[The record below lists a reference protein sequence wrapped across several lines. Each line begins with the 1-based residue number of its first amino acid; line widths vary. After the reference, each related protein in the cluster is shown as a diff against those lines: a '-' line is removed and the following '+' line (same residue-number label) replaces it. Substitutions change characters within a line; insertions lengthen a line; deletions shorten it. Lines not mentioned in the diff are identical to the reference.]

1 MGNEISNE
9 DAKKVLHAYLRKV
22 YAENMDISYPPP
34 ETDQVTA
41 LIYYFR
47 KEAEESIYFPLHAAA
62 LMETWRHCGL
72 LKSVMVVNK
81 ITPMMLAFSKR
92 FANLELQEEPTL
104 IPGDIDSMSIDCN
117 ARLYQRFSTKYVLI
131 VQDDGFPLRSGIKEF
146 LKGWDFIGASTC
158 RPIFYVDLATRLI
171 HYNYQ
176 NGGFSLRTRRCC
188 KWAAHYWWKK
198 YSDWNVK
205 KTEDVYYTRFLPRNE
220 WLYRL
225 LIRPAPSI
233 TSAEFSYRHSIPYTR
248 VENPFGFHYPNS
260 FVVLK
265 GLGC

>member
-9 DAKKVLHAYLRKV
+9 DAKKILHAYLRKV

-47 KEAEESIYFPLHAAA
+47 KETEESIYFPLHAAA

-81 ITPMMLAFSKR
+81 ITPMMLAFSKH

-117 ARLYQRFSTKYVLI
+117 ARLYKRFSTKYVLI

-158 RPIFYVDLATRLI
+158 RPIFHVDLATRLI

-188 KWAAHYWWKK
+188 KWAAYYWRKK

-205 KTEDVYYTRFLPRNE
+205 KAEDVYYTRFLPRNE

-233 TSAEFSYRHSIPYTR
+233 TSAKFCCQIQFPLAL
-248 VENPFGFHYPNS
+248 VPNPFGFHMANS
-260 FVVLK
+260 FVALH
-265 GLGC
+265 G